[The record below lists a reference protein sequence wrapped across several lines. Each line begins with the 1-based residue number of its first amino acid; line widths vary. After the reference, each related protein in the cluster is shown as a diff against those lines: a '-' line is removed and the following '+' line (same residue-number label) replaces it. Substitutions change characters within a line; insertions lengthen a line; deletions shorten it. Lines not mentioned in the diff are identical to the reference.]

1 MGRGEF
7 SLDVRSCFMLLHFSG
22 HGTVSNLATLEI
34 QVCTKLEASE
44 GALLASAVVGYN
56 LKRMGAFAQ

>member
-1 MGRGEF
+1 MTNGRGEF
-7 SLDVRSCFMLLHFSG
+7 SLDIRSCFILLHFSG

-44 GALLASAVVGYN
+44 GVLLASAVVG
-56 LKRMGAFAQ
+56 